1 MTPQRLA
8 RLRTLLDRR
17 QPDLT
22 VLMENVHKP
31 HNFSAILRTCDAT
44 GVFEAR
50 AVVPEGRLRRS
61 RPTSG
66 GSHKWV
72 RTRIFPALGEA
83 LAEVRASLQPFG
95 EVQVLAAHQ
104 HERAIDYRAADYT
117 RPTCI
122 LLGQEK
128 HGVSAAAADD
138 ADGFILVPMHG
149 LVASLNVSV
158 ATAVILYEAE
168 RQRAAAGLYAGP
180 RLDPERYA
188 HTLFEWA
195 YPDVAAY
202 CRKQQLPYPRLDDD
216 GELIDPVPH

>member
-8 RLRTLLDRR
+8 RLRALLDHR

-31 HNFSAILRTCDAT
+31 HNFSAILRTCDAV

-50 AVVPEGRLRRS
+50 AVAPAGRLRRY
-61 RPTSG
+61 PTTSG

-72 RTRIFPALGEA
+72 HTRFSPTLGEA
-83 LAEVRASLQPFG
+83 LGELRASLRPFG
-95 EVQVLAAHQ
+95 EVQLLAAHQ
-104 HERAIDYRAADYT
+104 HERSIDYRAADYT

-128 HGVSAAAADD
+128 DGVSAEAAAAAD
-138 ADGFILVPMHG
+138 AFIVIPMHG
-149 LVASLNVSV
+149 MVASLNVSV
-158 ATAVILYEAE
+158 ATAVVLYEAE
-168 RQRAAAGLYAGP
+168 RQRAAAGLYAQP
-180 RLDPERYA
+180 RMESQLYQR
-188 HTLFEWA
+188 TLFEWA

-202 CRKQQLPYPRLDDD
+202 CRRLKLPYPRLDDD
-216 GELIDPVPH
+216 GELIDPVP